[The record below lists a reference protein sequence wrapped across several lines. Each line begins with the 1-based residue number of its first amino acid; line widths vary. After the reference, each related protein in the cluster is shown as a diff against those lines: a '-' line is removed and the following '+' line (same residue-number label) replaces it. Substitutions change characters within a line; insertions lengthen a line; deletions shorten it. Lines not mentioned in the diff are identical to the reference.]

1 MRELEIPAE
10 IDADHRGRRQP
21 EPHHGH
27 QAIVANAIAQMLREG
42 MAAIDLPLSTLHQ
55 AEGHAVG
62 RILGLKED
70 PSLRP
75 ADQWPVD
82 QWPADAAAT
91 LRCFVDGRPV
101 VFAAVGEVKTHGDR
115 AVLTMTL
122 LQTPA
127 SKRARKAGRAPA
139 GLQKWRLRRVSQFIE
154 DRLADPITLG
164 ELATVAGLSPTYF
177 GAQFR
182 AATGLRP
189 HEYVLRKRIQR
200 AQQLLLETNDPVIEI
215 ALSVGFQTQAHF
227 TRVFSRFV
235 SDTPFQWRQRRLI
248 EAQQDPDLMAL
259 ERRQRR

>member
-1 MRELEIPAE
+1 MRELEILAE
-10 IDADHRGRRQP
+10 IDADHGGRRQP

-55 AEGHAVG
+55 AEGHQAEGHVVG
-62 RILGLKED
+62 RILGLRED
-70 PSLRP
+70 PRLR
-75 ADQWPVD
+75 AIDQWS
-82 QWPADAAAT
+82 ADAAAT

-127 SKRARKAGRAPA
+127 SKGARKAGRAPA

-235 SDTPFQWRQRRLI
+235 SDTPFQWRQRRLV